1 MSNTTASRAD
11 NSNGTATPG
20 NRDDA
25 EIRKF
30 EALAARWW
38 DPNSEFR
45 PLHEINPLR
54 MGFISRKINPA
65 GQRCIDIG
73 CGGGILSEALAHQGA
88 QVTAIDLAEASLA
101 VARLHKLESGL
112 DIRYENIS
120 AEAMA
125 EREAG
130 QYDIVTCLEML
141 EHVPDPA
148 AIVQACAKLAKPG
161 GNIFFSTLNRNPKSW
176 LFAIV
181 GAEYVLNLLPRG
193 THDYAK
199 FIKPSEL
206 AGWCR
211 QAGLEQGELAGMGYN
226 PLSKRYRLQKN
237 IDVNYLVHYQKP
249 E

>member
-1 MSNTTASRAD
+1 MSAQQS
-11 NSNGTATPG
+11 

-65 GQRCIDIG
+65 GQHCIDIG

-88 QVTAIDLAEASLA
+88 TVTAIDLAEASLA

-125 EREAG
+125 EQEAG

-141 EHVPDPA
+141 EHVPDPE
-148 AIVQACAKLAKPG
+148 AIVAACVKLAKPG
-161 GNIFFSTLNRNPKSW
+161 GHIFFSTLNRNPKSW

-181 GAEYVLNLLPRG
+181 GAEYILNLLPKG

-211 QAGLEQGELAGMGYN
+211 HYGLEQGELIGMGYN
-226 PLSKRYRLQKN
+226 PLSKRYRLQAN
-237 IDVNYLVHYQKP
+237 IDVNYLVHYRKP
-249 E
+249 A

>member
-1 MSNTTASRAD
+1 MTAREA
-11 NSNGTATPG
+11 NP
-20 NRDDA
+20 NRNCDDA

-38 DPNSEFR
+38 DPDSEFR

-65 GQRCIDIG
+65 GQRCVDIG

-101 VARLHKLESGL
+101 VARLHQLESGMHS
-112 DIRYENIS
+112 IRYENIS
-120 AEAMA
+120 AEALA
-125 EREAG
+125 EQEAG

-141 EHVPDPA
+141 EHVPDPEA
-148 AIVQACAKLAKPG
+148 VVTACARLAKPG
-161 GNIFFSTLNRNPKSW
+161 GHLFFSTINRNPKAW

-181 GAEYVLNLLPRG
+181 GAEYVLNLLPKG

-206 AGWCR
+206 AHWCR
-211 QAGLEQGELAGMGYN
+211 QCGLEPGEITGMTYN
-226 PLSKRYRLQKN
+226 PLTRVYKLQQG
-237 IDVNYLVHYQKP
+237 DVSVNYLTHYRKP
-249 E
+249 